1 MAKIVIIVGLVAVV
15 ALVVVVRLSMREDD
29 RRRVSAQR
37 KNRR

>member
-1 MAKIVIIVGLVAVV
+1 MAKIVIAVGLIALV